1 MSSLIEK
8 LQYTK
13 QTKLAIKEAIITK
26 GASCET
32 DCFRQYPERILAIP
46 SGGSGGGSVTPGEGE
61 TLALYNYDYYTML
74 YEGILLPSK
83 EYIYGTYEIL

>member
-13 QTKLAIKEAIITK
+13 QTKLAIREAISTK

-46 SGGSGGGSVTPGEGE
+46 SGGSGGDTS
-61 TLALYNYDYYTML
+61 D
-74 YEGILLPSK
+74 LPIAEEASF
-83 EYIYGTYEIL
+83 